1 MNLMKTKKST
11 TKSNKLLPLT
21 IIGII
26 LLTKTTLFAQNT
38 EWGIDE
44 IKRIEQE
51 KKHEHDSLMVHLKNN
66 WQISLCYGQ
75 WNFNNSAKSNDETIL
90 DFPNNMGSWSLSFA
104 RYFSESISV
113 NANIGIQIKKVEPN
127 QPDFYTVLSGGDIDI
142 EGGGLTFIPL
152 SIGMDYFFLKQ
163 RFRPFLGV
171 GIGSVSAKS
180 KLIEASGNMYDG
192 IDSDQLESSS
202 NSPFVELS
210 SGFFYRTGK
219 NTQLGLNCDYVHSKE
234 FCESVG
240 GFKSYSGLKI
250 SGIFSIVF

>member
-51 KKHEHDSLMVHLKNN
+51 KKQEHDSMLVHLKNN
-66 WQISLCYGQ
+66 WQISLSYGQ

-90 DFPNNMGSWSLSFA
+90 DFPKNMGSWNLSFA
-104 RYFSESISV
+104 RYFSESIAV
-113 NANIGIQIKKVEPN
+113 NANIGIQIKKQESD
-127 QPDFYTVLSGGDIDI
+127 QPDFFSIINGDDIEI
-142 EGGGLTFIPL
+142 EGGGITFIPI
-152 SIGMDYFFLKQ
+152 SIGMDYFFMKQ

-171 GIGSVSAKS
+171 GIGSVAAKS
-180 KLIEASGNMYDG
+180 KLIEASGNRYDG
-192 IDSDQLESSS
+192 IDSEQLESSS
-202 NSPFVELS
+202 SAPFLEVS
-210 SGFFYRTGK
+210 SGFVYRTGK
-219 NTQLGLNCDYVHSKE
+219 STQLGLNCDYVHSKE
-234 FCESVG
+234 FGESVG

-250 SGIFSIVF
+250 SSIFSIVF